1 MGDDMCNRKGKFKK
15 FSKFSKIENLFL
27 TYKLNRVI
35 LKIDKTSIKYV
46 FK

>member
-1 MGDDMCNRKGKFKK
+1 MGDDMCNRKGMLKNTQ
-15 FSKFSKIENLFL
+15 KFSKIENLFL

>member
-1 MGDDMCNRKGKFKK
+1 MYSRKGKFKK

-35 LKIDKTSIKYV
+35 LKVDKASFKYM